1 MKKYSSNR
9 FFLEYVSILFITYFI
24 CSAIGAFFC
33 HSSYMEA
40 LTNIECHMV
49 AFLFIYWWVPLF
61 RMNDME
67 QHNRM
72 IRLKE
77 RRESNNY

>member
-9 FFLEYVSILFITYFI
+9 FFLEYIGILFITYLI
-24 CSAIGAFFC
+24 CSAIGAFLS
-33 HSSYMEA
+33 HSTYMEA
-40 LTNIECHMV
+40 LTSIECHLT

-67 QHNRM
+67 QRNRM